1 MASNERSSVSISDV
15 TLQVNEQD
23 HRLEVGHQR
32 TLLEVLR
39 ERLSGKSLYLNARE
53 REAGDFASASVA
65 AVFSLDGPTVKQAG
79 VVMGGV
85 ATVLYRAG
93 RWKSI

>member
-1 MASNERSSVSISDV
+1 MASNEQSSVSVSDV
-15 TLQVNEQD
+15 SLQVNEQN
-23 HRLEVGHQR
+23 HCLEVGHHW
-32 TLLEVLR
+32 TSLEVVR
-39 ERLSGKSLYLNARE
+39 GRPSRKSLYLNARE